1 MTEIE
6 SPLKQ
11 KFVFFE
17 SNIHLMQ
24 ISAGGDASAAAGAN
38 AFYCEIIFPSVGL
51 MIARWYSFSPACLV
65 SVCTRRYLNPCIYIS
80 SLLYILLSS
89 SVDVLV
95 DLSRARCVLCGITNL
110 FCKLQTR
117 ASLTT
122 IVHALRWYRYKSE
135 AHHLSAIPASERV
148 SELSAE
154 ERKNERCCG
163 GGGRALLVHRRFLP
177 SSVIASMG
185 QWSICFIFART
196 LES

>member
-1 MTEIE
+1 
-6 SPLKQ
+6 
-11 KFVFFE
+11 
-17 SNIHLMQ
+17 MQ
-24 ISAGGDASAAAGAN
+24 ISAGDDASAAAGAN

-148 SELSAE
+148 SSLQRR
-154 ERKNERCCG
+154 EREWEMLRRWRT
-163 GGGRALLVHRRFLP
+163 RAFGP
-177 SSVIASMG
+177 SQVPPKLSVIASMG
-185 QWSICFIFART
+185 QWAICFIFART